1 MCERRYLRDI
11 RNCREM
17 SRVSREINDSDGQIK
32 LDCSGVYHLEE
43 EMLKALFSGIRE
55 EWRRP
60 QELERLFV
68 VNSIAPGILRQ
79 IVDFPSRPSQPPRQ
93 PAVIGIIISL
103 IIVFAFAIRTFPYF
117 SKAKVDAKT
126 LTIGTLWTPESQALL
141 AEHLEENLVSRNY
154 LEFIKGEK
162 IRVIVDGDRTL
173 PYQEARNRIANQ
185 NWDIAFAVSPIISI
199 FAKDN
204 GYVFVAPMFP
214 DSDAYQ
220 SGIFV
225 RRESPIQSLDDIE
238 ARHTIALGELARS
251 ASSFFMPVYDLY
263 GKVLNVDYG
272 NRGSEI
278 RRLVKLGEVDL
289 GAAAI
294 SSFGDAAEEDSE
306 IRFIHQSRDIPGS
319 GVYLSQKLSASDREV
334 IMRLML
340 NAPEEIKRYENS
352 NYDIGEEPNYDYFR
366 DIIKRVND
374 ILICSDF
381 SKNPVSL
388 FCPPGFEPTIMTGE
402 VNGWSARH
410 PSSVVLRVSQENGE
424 GFNVDIPQRTLQQI
438 LQQTIGSSNFRKLQH
453 RIVTTRTPMEPSRD
467 ENGILTVKV
476 TQPTQF
482 QIR

>member
-1 MCERRYLRDI
+1 MRL
-11 RNCREM
+11 
-17 SRVSREINDSDGQIK
+17 
-32 LDCSGVYHLEE
+32 
-43 EMLKALFSGIRE
+43 LKYAIPGTA
-55 EWRRP
+55 
-60 QELERLFV
+60 
-68 VNSIAPGILRQ
+68 IA
-79 IVDFPSRPSQPPRQ
+79 
-93 PAVIGIIISL
+93 AAIGIGIS
-103 IIVFAFAIRTFPYF
+103 FPYF
-117 SKAKVDAKT
+117 SKAKIDAKT
-126 LTIGTLWTPESQALL
+126 LTIGTLWTPESQVLL
-141 AEHLEENLVSRNY
+141 AEHLEENLVPRNY
-154 LEFIKGEK
+154 LEFIKSEK
-162 IRVIVDGDRTL
+162 IRVIIDGDRTL

-185 NWDIAFAVSPIISI
+185 KWDITFAVSPVISI

-204 GYVFVAPMFP
+204 GHVFVAPMFP
-214 DSDAYQ
+214 DSDVYQ

-225 RRESPIQSLDDIE
+225 RRESLIQSLDDIE

-263 GKVLNVDYG
+263 GKVLNVNYG

-278 RRLVKLGEVDL
+278 RELVKLGKVDL

-334 IMRLML
+334 IMRLIL

-366 DIIKRVND
+366 GIIKRVD
-374 ILICSDF
+374 EVLICSDF

-388 FCPPGFEPTIMTGE
+388 FCPPGLQPTIMTGE
-402 VNGWSARH
+402 VNGWSTRH
-410 PSSVVLRVSQENGE
+410 LSVILRVSQENGE
-424 GFNVDIPQRTLQQI
+424 VFNIDIPQHI
-438 LQQTIGSSNFRKLQH
+438 LQQTIGSSNFSKLQR
-453 RIVTTRTPMEPSRD
+453 RIVTTRTPTEPSRD
-467 ENGILTVKV
+467 ENGTLTVKV